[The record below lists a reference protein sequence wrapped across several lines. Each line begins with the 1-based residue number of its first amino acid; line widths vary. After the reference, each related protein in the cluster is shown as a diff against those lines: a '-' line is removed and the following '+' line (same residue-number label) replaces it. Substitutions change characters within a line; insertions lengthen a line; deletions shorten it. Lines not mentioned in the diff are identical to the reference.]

1 MAGREEEKGMSREE
15 IVDLLHEITSEL
27 KAAGDFGKFEE
38 EEDNEG
44 VYPEILAIR
53 IIKEVAKRHNIHL

>member
-1 MAGREEEKGMSREE
+1 MSREE
-15 IVDLLHEITSEL
+15 TVDLLHEITSEL